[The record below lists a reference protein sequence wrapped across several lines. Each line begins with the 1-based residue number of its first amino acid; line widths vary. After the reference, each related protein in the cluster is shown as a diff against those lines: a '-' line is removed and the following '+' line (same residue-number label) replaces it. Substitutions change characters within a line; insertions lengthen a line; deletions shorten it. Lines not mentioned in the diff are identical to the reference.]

1 MEEYWKNTENKQKLR
16 TLSIV
21 MAARL
26 SSQCSGSSAGASA
39 AGGDCQP
46 YSSNDFVSFD
56 SESEISSSREVVSLL
71 NRLKSSSPADMHGN

>member
-1 MEEYWKNTENKQKLR
+1 MQWF
-16 TLSIV
+16 SP
-21 MAARL
+21 
-26 SSQCSGSSAGASA
+26 GASV

-71 NRLKSSSPADMHGN
+71 NWLKSSNPADMHGN

>member
-1 MEEYWKNTENKQKLR
+1 
-16 TLSIV
+16 

-39 AGGDCQP
+39 AGDDCQP
-46 YSSNDFVSFD
+46 YSSNDFELFD
-56 SESEISSSREVVSLL
+56 SETEISSSREVVSLL